1 MRVPMRWLREYV
13 DPPLPTQE
21 IARLLTMAG
30 TEVGNILHIGAEWE
44 QIVIGRV
51 LTFERHPNADNLNL
65 ARIDVGSEEI
75 TLVTAASN
83 LKPGDVIPVVRSGG
97 RLAVDR
103 PIDARKFRGITSEGM
118 LCAGAE
124 LGITPDADTIC
135 VLEPEAPIGQDLR
148 EFVGDD
154 ILDIELTPNRA
165 DCLGIVGIAREVSAL
180 TGAPLR
186 LPDVLEVGADPAVS
200 RVKVLVEDPQLCPR
214 YVAGVIEGVRV
225 GPSPAWLQRRLH
237 LAGMRAINNIVDVT
251 NYVMLE
257 LGQPLH
263 AFDAARLAEATIKVR
278 RAQPEERMTTL
289 DGVER
294 TLTSE
299 MLVIADAREP
309 VAIAGVM
316 GGLNSEVGD
325 ETTTIV
331 LESADFD
338 PKSVRHTSRA
348 LRLGT
353 EASKRFDK
361 GLDEELPP
369 FAARRALGLI
379 AELAGGQIAAGL
391 LDVRAGEVR
400 PRTVDFT
407 VADVEGLIGQRYG
420 AETIAGIL
428 RDLGFEPGQQGDSFH
443 ATVPTWR
450 GDVEG
455 KADIAE
461 EVARIASYDAIPI
474 ALPSGSLGR
483 APEDPALRW
492 EEVVRSALAA
502 AGLQEVK
509 TYSLVDPYALTRL
522 DAAAPFP
529 PTAPDPDTIPIA
541 NPMSVDQSRLRTTL
555 LPSLLKTL
563 GANLRHER
571 RVAIFELA
579 RVYLPPLDPLP
590 REERRLAIAM
600 AGGRTPAGWNVPE
613 SPIDFYD
620 LKGAVEAAFRSI
632 RATLGVPEPASA
644 PWLHPARG
652 ATVRAETASDLLGL
666 MGQVHPVVAERFD
679 VEGIDVFAAEID
691 LSGLL
696 ALAREEVATRPL
708 PRFPA
713 VERDVALI
721 VPEHIT
727 HAQVEAVIREAAG
740 SALER
745 LALFDVYRG
754 SQVPEGHRSLAFSL
768 TFRVPDRTLSDDE
781 VDGAMSAV
789 ERRTSESL
797 GARVRG
803 RS

>member
-13 DPPLPTQE
+13 DPPLPTEE

-30 TEVGNILHIGAEWE
+30 TEVGNVLHIGAAWE
-44 QIVIGRV
+44 RIVIGRV

-65 ARIDVGSEEI
+65 AQIDVGGEEI

-97 RLAVDR
+97 RLTADR

-124 LGITPDADTIC
+124 LGITPDADSIC
-135 VLEPEAPIGQDLR
+135 VLEPEAPIGEELR
-148 EFVGDD
+148 DFLGDD
-154 ILDIELTPNRA
+154 VLDIELTPNRA
-165 DCLGIVGIAREVSAL
+165 DCLGIIGIAREVSAL

-186 LPDVLEVGADPAVS
+186 LPEVPSLSSDAVAN
-200 RVKVLVEDPQLCPR
+200 RVKVIVEDSQRCPR
-214 YVAGVIEGVRV
+214 YVAGVIDGVKV

-263 AFDAARLAEATIKVR
+263 AFDATSLAEATIRVR
-278 RAQPEERMTTL
+278 RAGTEERMTTL

-294 TLTSE
+294 TLDSE

-309 VAIAGVM
+309 VAIAGIM
-316 GGLNSEVGD
+316 GGLHSEVSD
-325 ETTTIV
+325 QTKTIV
-331 LESADFD
+331 LESANFD
-338 PKSVRHTSRA
+338 PKSVRRTSRT

-361 GLDEELPP
+361 GLDVELPP
-369 FAARRALGLI
+369 FAAQRALGLM
-379 AELAGGQIAAGL
+379 AELAGGRIEPGL
-391 LDVRAGEVR
+391 LDVHAGHER
-400 PRTVDFT
+400 PRTIDFRVT
-407 VADVEGLIGQRYG
+407 DVEALIGQSYG
-420 AETIAGIL
+420 AEVIERIL
-428 RDLGFEPGQQGDSFH
+428 QDLGFETGRQGEFFH
-443 ATVPTWR
+443 ATVPSWR
-450 GDVEG
+450 GDVEA

-461 EVARIASYDAIPI
+461 EVARIAGYDAIPV

-522 DAAAPFP
+522 NAAAPFP
-529 PTAPDPDTIPIA
+529 PTTPDSGTIPLS
-541 NPMSVDQSRLRTTL
+541 NPMSMDQSRLRTML
-555 LPSLLKTL
+555 LPSLIKTL
-563 GANLRHER
+563 GANLHHEP

-590 REERRLAIAM
+590 REERRLGIVM
-600 AGGRTPAGWNVPE
+600 AGTRFPASWNAPE

-620 LKGAVEAAFRSI
+620 LKGAVEAAFRAV
-632 RATLGVPEPASA
+632 RAQLGIPEPATA
-644 PWLHPARG
+644 FWLHPARA
-652 ATVRAETASDLLGL
+652 ATVRADGSAHNLGL

-679 VEGIDVFAAEID
+679 VAGSEVYAAEID

-696 ALAREEVATRPL
+696 ALAREEVSTRPL

-721 VPEHIT
+721 VPESIT
-727 HAQVEAVIREAAG
+727 HEQVAAVIREAAG

-745 LALFDVYRG
+745 LGLFDVYHG
-754 SQVPEGHRSLAFSL
+754 SQVPAGHRSLAFSL
-768 TFRVPDRTLSDDE
+768 TFRAPNRTLSDEE
-781 VDGAMSAV
+781 VDGAMSAI
-789 ERRTSESL
+789 ERQASEKL
-797 GARVRG
+797 GAQVRG
-803 RS
+803 R